1 MTREKEKR
9 RLVARERTKESKRAR
24 RGHIERGE
32 KERER

>member
-24 RGHIERGE
+24 RGHIKRGE